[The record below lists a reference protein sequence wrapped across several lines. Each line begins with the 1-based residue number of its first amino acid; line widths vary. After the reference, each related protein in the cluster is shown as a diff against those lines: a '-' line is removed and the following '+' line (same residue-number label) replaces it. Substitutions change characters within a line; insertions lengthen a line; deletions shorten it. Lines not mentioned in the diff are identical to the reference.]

1 MRDTSHSQWL
11 GITAQNAEDQARYFL
26 PGTRSSKSTR
36 QEIDDSTAKKFTN
49 KLFSNLEGDSDGTYN
64 NVDRIY
70 IVSHSPVD
78 KHTDKYWNEHQTEF
92 KRIESQIGGFQ
103 ILMCCFLRKAGKNTV
118 C

>member
-1 MRDTSHSQWL
+1 MHDSSHSQWL

-26 PGTRSSKSTR
+26 PGTRSTKSTR

-49 KLFSNLEGDSDGTYN
+49 KLFSNLEGDSYGTYN

-78 KHTDKYWNEHQTEF
+78 KHTDKYWNENQTEF
-92 KRIESQIGGFQ
+92 KRTESQIGGFQ